1 MEDPVII
8 SIGKSRRDTKWR
20 NTDTTWESLVSKLG
34 AVYRTRETVREYRA
48 MSKEEQGKV
57 KDIGG
62 FVGGRVDGGH
72 RKNENVVD
80 RCLVTLDADNAYP
93 DMWDDLELTWDGE
106 LVCYST
112 HSHAPD
118 KPRLRFVIPLSR
130 TVTPE
135 EYPAVARKLAQ
146 KIGIETMDPSTYEPA
161 RLMYFPSCPS
171 DGEFFFRHAEGEWIN
186 PDDVLAEYGLG
197 DAWKDTTLWPIAKG
211 EQEVRVK
218 EAKHQGEPS
227 EKPGVVGLFCRA
239 YDIETAMDELIPGV
253 YESAGE
259 NRFTYVAGS
268 TAAGAVMYDDKFL
281 YSHHGTDP
289 CGGKLVNAFDMVRIH
304 KFGELDSDLDDTNMT
319 ERPSYKK
326 MCEFATGLGRVK
338 KQLSEEQSEMLDDL
352 SVGLDEAN
360 PSDWVN
366 ELELNTKTGKA
377 KPTRKNI
384 RLILENDPRLE
395 GCLRFNE
402 FVQAPVRLRETPWMP
417 DAKLPPGAEISGVLW
432 QDEDDA
438 GLREFFE
445 AQWGI
450 DNTGKMQDAVCLA
463 SRRQSFHPVR
473 DYLDSCWKGWD
484 GKPRVDNLLIDHM
497 GAVGDVN
504 YIRAVTRTWMIGA
517 VKRIYEPGCQFDN
530 MLVLTGPQGAGKSRL
545 GRILSRG
552 WFTDSLTKMDNSKD
566 SYEGLEGSW
575 IVEVAELAAAK
586 RANMES
592 IKNFITKERDK
603 YRKAYGRRP
612 GEYPRQ
618 CVFYGTTNDDE
629 FLRDVTGAR
638 RFWPVEVQKKDR
650 GRLRGLTDWTVA
662 QLWGEAVAAYK
673 NGELCMLS
681 DDMEAVAEDEQARY
695 AVQDQTPGEVE
706 MYLDTP
712 LPANWY
718 EMSKEDRRGFFAGYS
733 LIPKEKCT
741 LVRDRV
747 SIAEIRWE
755 LYGEGKSKSRGYD
768 TISGDVGK
776 ALRLL
781 GWKRGTQRRLAEYG
795 RQITYYRPG
804 SEKAER
810 MTRWGLP
817 RRECEVDDE

>member
-8 SIGKSRRDTKWR
+8 SIGKSRRDTKWH
-20 NTDTTWESLVSKLG
+20 NTDILWPSLIDKLSD
-34 AVYRTRETVREYRA
+34 VHRTHETVREYKA
-48 MSKEEQGKV
+48 MSKEEQGQA

-62 FVGGRVDGGH
+62 FVGGELNSGH
-72 RKNENVVD
+72 RKNEAVVN
-80 RCLVTLDADNAYP
+80 RCLVTLDADNAYS
-93 DMWDDLELTWDGE
+93 DMWDDLELTWDWE
-106 LVCYST
+106 MVCYST
-112 HSHAPD
+112 HSHTPE
-118 KPRLRFVIPLSR
+118 KPRLRFVIPLTR

-135 EYPAVARKLAQ
+135 EYPAVARRLAQ
-146 KIGIETMDPSTYEPA
+146 RIGIETMDPSTYEPA
-161 RLMYFPSCPS
+161 RLMYWPSCPA
-171 DGEFFFRHAEGEWIN
+171 DGEFFFQHARGDMVN
-186 PDDVLAEYGLG
+186 PDEVLLEYGLG
-197 DAWKDTTLWPIAKG
+197 DAWKDTTRWPIAKS
-211 EQEVRVK
+211 EKEVRTR
-218 EAKHQGEPS
+218 EARHQGEPG
-227 EKPGVVGLFCRA
+227 EKPGIVGLFNRA
-239 YDIETAMDELIPGV
+239 YTIEDAMDELIPGV

-304 KFGELDSDLDDTNMT
+304 KFGDLDADDSDAGSITDL
-319 ERPSYKK
+319 PSYRK
-326 MCEFATGLGRVK
+326 MCEFAGRLGRVK
-338 KQLSEEQSEMLDDL
+338 QQLQSEQTDMLSGITDETDSEDKEEGAWL
-352 SVGLDEAN
+352 EELD
-360 PSDWVN
+360 
-366 ELELNTKTGKA
+366 LNTKTGKA
-377 KPTRKNI
+377 MPTRKNI
-384 RLILENDPRLE
+384 RLILENDPRLD

-417 DAKLPPGAEISGVLW
+417 DAVLPKGAEIGGVLW

-450 DNTGKMQDAVCLA
+450 DNAGKLQDAVCLS

-473 DYLDSCWKGWD
+473 DYLEKCWKEWD
-484 GKPRVDNLLIDHM
+484 GQKRVDNLLIEHM

-545 GRILSRG
+545 GRIISRG
-552 WFTDSLTKMDNSKD
+552 WFTDSLTKMENSKD

-650 GRLRGLTDWTVA
+650 GRLRGLTDEVVA
-662 QLWGEAVAAYK
+662 QMWGEAVAAYK
-673 NGELCMLS
+673 NGEPCMLS
-681 DDMEAVAEDEQARY
+681 DDMDAIAEDEQAKY

-712 LPANWY
+712 VPPNWY
-718 EMSKEDRRGFFAGYS
+718 DMSKEDRHGFFAGYS
-733 LIPKEKCT
+733 LIPEEKCT
-741 LVRDRV
+741 LVRDKV
-747 SIAEIRWE
+747 SIAEIRYE
-755 LYGEGKSKSRGYD
+755 LYGEGKSRSRGSD
-768 TISGDVGK
+768 TLSGDIGK
-776 ALRLL
+776 ALRVL
-781 GWKRGTQRRLAEYG
+781 GWKRGKQGRSVYG
-795 RQITYYRPG
+795 RQIMYYRPG
-804 SEKAER
+804 KK
-810 MTRWGLP
+810 G
-817 RRECEVDDE
+817 D